1 MLADATWPAG
11 HVLLAWV
18 GLMTGRVD
26 PLPRRREAE
35 RASLGVLEE
44 IRANADLARFPELIA
59 ALDETRA

>member
-1 MLADATWPAG
+1 MTI
-11 HVLLAWV
+11 LLAWV